1 MVTMRLGKPPRA
13 CIRRRPW
20 RAVGLGVFASVVV
33 MLGCGGQSKQV
44 VGDGGEAGEGATS
57 SGGVAGT
64 TGGTGVGGTAGI
76 ATGGRGGSPS
86 GGTAGEPPDTN
97 PGCPDAAAPP
107 GFRECNVLATP
118 SDCPFGEA
126 CYPTIEHPFGMGCEQ
141 QVHGSRCAPEGSGTQ
156 GDLCPGGT
164 LDCASG
170 FICIVGNQAGSRCMR
185 MCDLDGAMPCPG
197 GLFCG
202 ETDAEGVGVCA

>member
-13 CIRRRPW
+13 CIRRRSW
-20 RAVGLGVFASVVV
+20 VRAVGLGAFASLLV

-76 ATGGRGGSPS
+76 ATGGRGGSGT
-86 GGTAGEPPDTN
+86 GGAAGEPPDTN
-97 PGCPDAAAPP
+97 PGCPDTPAPP

-118 SDCPFGEA
+118 
-126 CYPTIEHPFGMGCEQ
+126 
-141 QVHGSRCAPEGSGTQ
+141 
-156 GDLCPGGT
+156 
-164 LDCASG
+164 
-170 FICIVGNQAGSRCMR
+170 
-185 MCDLDGAMPCPG
+185 
-197 GLFCG
+197 
-202 ETDAEGVGVCA
+202 